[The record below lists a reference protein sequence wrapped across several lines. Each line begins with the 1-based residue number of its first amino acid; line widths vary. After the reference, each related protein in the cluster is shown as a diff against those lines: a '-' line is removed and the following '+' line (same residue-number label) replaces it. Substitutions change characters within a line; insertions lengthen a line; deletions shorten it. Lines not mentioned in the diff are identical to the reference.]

1 MKYADVSHLNKNKKY
16 SDLKSGQ
23 LFKFTDSSFID
34 YQDLCL
40 RIDGGY
46 VNLAKNIFGEL
57 GVSATLSVVF
67 MESNTLEVWEKW

>member
-46 VNLAKNIFGEL
+46 VNLTKNIFSEL
-57 GVSATLSVVF
+57 GVNAMIPVVF
-67 MESNTLEVWEKW
+67 MESNTLEVWEVQ